1 MSSEVVAIRPQGN
14 ELSLASDAEFWN
26 DKQIAALRQLGV
38 ENASN
43 GDLAVY
49 HHVCQRTGLDPFA
62 RQIYMIRRD
71 GKQTIQTGI
80 DGFRL
85 VARRAVDRTGE
96 ALSIG
101 APEWCGPDGK
111 WRDVWLED
119 GPPAAARIVV
129 RRGAGE
135 FPAVALW
142 REYHQTK
149 RDGTVTSMWA
159 TRPAGQLAKCAEALA
174 LRKAFPQDLSGVY
187 SRDEM
192 GGRDVVES
200 HVERVT
206 AAEILGDDEPGPS
219 DPEPITAP
227 QSRRLHAVFGQIGW
241 SDRDDK
247 LRAASLI
254 VGRPLE
260 SSKDLTKDE
269 ATGLIDELEQVAQA
283 DDPSDALTTLLEALA
298 GSVVV
303 DAEVVGEGT

>member
-1 MSSEVVAIRPQGN
+1 MSSDVVAIRPQGN
-14 ELSLASDAEFWN
+14 ELSLAAEAEFWN
-26 DKQIAALRQLGV
+26 EKQLAALRQIGV
-38 ENASN
+38 EGASN
-43 GDLAVY
+43 GDLAVF

-62 RQIYMIRRD
+62 RQIHFIERQH
-71 GKQTIQTGI
+71 KWTIQTGI

-101 APEWCGPDGK
+101 APEWCGPDGQ

-119 GPPAAARIVV
+119 GPPSAARVTV
-129 RRGAGE
+129 KRGDGE
-135 FPAVALW
+135 FPAIALW

-149 RDGTVTSMWA
+149 RDGTITSMWA

-192 GGRDVVES
+192 GARDVVEG
-200 HVERVT
+200 HVEPARVT
-206 AAEILGDDEPGPS
+206 AAEILSDDEASPET
-219 DPEPITAP
+219 PEPMTTA
-227 QSRRLHAVFGQIGW
+227 QSKKLHAVFGQIGW
-241 SDRDDK
+241 TDRDDK

-269 ATGLIDELEQVAQA
+269 ATGLIDELEQVAHT
-283 DDPSDALTTLLEALA
+283 DDPSDALTTLLEALTDT
-298 GSVVV
+298 V
-303 DAEVVGEGT
+303 DAEVVEEGA